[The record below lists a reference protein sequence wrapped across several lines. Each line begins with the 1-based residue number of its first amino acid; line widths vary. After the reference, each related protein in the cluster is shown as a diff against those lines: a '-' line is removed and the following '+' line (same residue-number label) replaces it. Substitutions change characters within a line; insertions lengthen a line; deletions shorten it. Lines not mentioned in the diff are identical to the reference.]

1 MMKLGMV
8 TYQVAKDW
16 SVSEIIEMC
25 QKTDFAGVELR
36 TEHAHGVEV
45 SLTAAER
52 QAVRQQ
58 FADSGIVLWCLG
70 STCEYHSNDPAVL
83 QGNIDLT
90 QEWVKLAADV
100 GAVGVKVR
108 PNSFVEG
115 VAEADTL
122 RQIGLALRE
131 CGEFAAGYGIKLMLE
146 VHGRGTQDP
155 RHIRT
160 IMDHCNHPQV
170 GVTWNCNAG
179 EVVEGS
185 IRANF
190 ELLAPWIWS
199 AHIHDLYEPYPYRGF
214 IGLLKGIGF
223 DGFCLIEMPGS
234 CEPERLLQY
243 YSRLWAEWTK

>member
-52 QAVRQQ
+52 QVVRKQ

-83 QGNIDLT
+83 QSNIDLT
-90 QEWVKLAADV
+90 KEWVKLAADV

-122 RQIGLALRE
+122 KQIGLALRE

-170 GVTWNCNAG
+170 GATWNCNAG

-185 IRANF
+185 IKANF
-190 ELLAPWIWS
+190 ELLAPWVWS
-199 AHIHDLYEPYPYRGF
+199 AHIHDLYEPYPYHEF
-214 IGLLKGIGF
+214 IGLLKGVGF

-234 CEPERLLQY
+234 CEPERLLKY

>member
-234 CEPERLLQY
+234 SEPERLLKY